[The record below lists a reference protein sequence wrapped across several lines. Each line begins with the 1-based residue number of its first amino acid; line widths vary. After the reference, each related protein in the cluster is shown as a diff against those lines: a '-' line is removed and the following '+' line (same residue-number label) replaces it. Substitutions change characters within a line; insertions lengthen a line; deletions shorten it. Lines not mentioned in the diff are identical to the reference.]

1 MWRCAQ
7 KTVHNATFIPF
18 PCPEVSPLLPHASLA
33 SPTHRRVLQ
42 GSAGSE
48 TQRETGRAALTLRYG
63 RARERV
69 SAATRTSAGTT
80 PADTSAGTASPGA
93 TLAGSA
99 RPATPGPAP
108 GTAGDAVR
116 DRGQGR
122 DLAAVSL
129 RDRARPQGTL
139 QRDDRGPGR
148 RAGHHAHRPHRT
160 GRRRPAPP
168 AVPREPHPRRP
179 YPPGRH
185 PRPRR
190 LSSRG

>member
-1 MWRCAQ
+1 MNVALCTKDCAQ
-7 KTVHNATFIPF
+7 RHIHTFPMSRGLT
-18 PCPEVSPLLPHASLA
+18 PPASRVSRI
-33 SPTHRRVLQ
+33 PTHRRVLQ

-160 GRRRPAPP
+160 GRR
-168 AVPREPHPRRP
+168 
-179 YPPGRH
+179 
-185 PRPRR
+185 
-190 LSSRG
+190 